1 MLQCSIKLSH
11 CGAVLLLA
19 GCAMLEGAPPPE
31 SRLADEE
38 RIRQERPWPNL
49 ADVPSAPRPGSDP
62 AAIAALRARL
72 EAERAA
78 HEAAR
83 ACPQGRTGDDGKCM
97 E

>member
-1 MLQCSIKLSH
+1 MI
-11 CGAVLLLA
+11 VLLA
-19 GCAMLEGAPPPE
+19 GCALIEDSPPPE

-49 ADVPSAPRPGSDP
+49 ADVPAAPRPGSSP
-62 AAIAALRARL
+62 SAIAAIRAKL

-78 HEAAR
+78 HDAAR
-83 ACPQGRTGDDGKCM
+83 ACPSGRADRDGKCM